1 MTFVPA
7 ITVSAAF
14 PLIPLNDAVTVVESA
29 VAPVARPV
37 EFIVA
42 TAGVVAAQV
51 AVELT
56 LAVEPSL

>member
-1 MTFVPA
+1 MSDA
-7 ITVSAAF
+7 L
-14 PLIPLNDAVTVVESA
+14 PLIPLNDAVTVVESG

-56 LAVEPSL
+56 LAVETSL